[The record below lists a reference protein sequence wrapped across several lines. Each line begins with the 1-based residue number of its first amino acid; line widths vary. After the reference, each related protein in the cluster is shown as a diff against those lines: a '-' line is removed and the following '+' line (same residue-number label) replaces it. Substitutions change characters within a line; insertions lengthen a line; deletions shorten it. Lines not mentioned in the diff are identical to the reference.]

1 MSTLVHECMGN
12 LNYSITQLLN
22 YPITMKKEKAIVLT
36 NGMLDSD
43 NAKTCHGLLRG
54 TDRFEIL
61 AVIDHR
67 FAGRDAGDIL
77 DGHPLNV
84 PIYATVKDYFA
95 AGNAQ
100 PVYCIVGVAL
110 PGGLL
115 PDDFRSELIDAMH
128 HDCSL
133 VNGLH
138 TFLSEDLEFDT
149 LAKEKGLLLID
160 IRKPRP
166 RRELSFW
173 NGSIFSVKA
182 PRIAVLGMDCA
193 IGKRTTCRFLMEACR
208 NNGIKAEMIY
218 TGQTGWMQGYPHG
231 FIFDSTVNDFISGE
245 LEKAIVECDREQQPD
260 IILLE
265 GQSALRNPTGPCGSE
280 FLLSG
285 QAKGVVLQHAPGRD
299 CYEGTEHVTC
309 HIPDVA
315 SEIELIRMYGAEVLT
330 VTLNETGQTEAQM
343 RDHQQQL
350 EARLGIPVLRPL
362 REGMDRLLPVVRD
375 FIATHGKL

>member
-1 MSTLVHECMGN
+1 
-12 LNYSITQLLN
+12 
-22 YPITMKKEKAIVLT
+22 MKKEPAIVLT

-54 TDRFEIL
+54 TDRFEVL

-67 FAGRDAGDIL
+67 FAGADAGEIL
-77 DGHPLNV
+77 DGRALGV
-84 PIYATVKDYFA
+84 PIYASVKDYFA
-95 AGNAQ
+95 GDNEQ
-100 PVYCIVGVAL
+100 PTYCVVGVAL

-115 PDDFRSELIDAMH
+115 PDDFRSELVDAMQ

-138 TFLSEDLEFDT
+138 TFLSDDLEFDT
-149 LAKEKGLLLID
+149 LAREKGLRLID

-166 RRELSFW
+166 RSELSFW
-173 NGSIFSVKA
+173 NGSIFEVKT

-193 IGKRTTCRFLMEACR
+193 IGKRTTCRFLMETCR
-208 NNGIKAEMIY
+208 EQGIRAEMIY

-245 LEKAIVECDREQQPD
+245 IERVIVNCDREEQPD
-260 IILLE
+260 LILIE

-280 FLLSG
+280 FLMSG
-285 QAKGVVLQHAPGRD
+285 QAKGVVLQHAPGRELH
-299 CYEGTEHVTC
+299 EGTEHVGC
-309 HIPDVA
+309 RIPDVA
-315 SEIELIRMYGAEVLT
+315 SEIELIGMYGAEVLA
-330 VTLNETGQTEAQM
+330 VTLNEMGQTEAQM
-343 RDHQQQL
+343 QEHQKSL

-362 REGMDRLLPVVRD
+362 REGVGRLIPVIREFMVKND
-375 FIATHGKL
+375 S

>member
-1 MSTLVHECMGN
+1 
-12 LNYSITQLLN
+12 
-22 YPITMKKEKAIVLT
+22 MKKEPAIVLT

-67 FAGRDAGDIL
+67 FAGQDAGTVM
-77 DGHPLNV
+77 DGKALGI
-84 PIYATVKDYFA
+84 PIYGSVQDYFA
-95 AGNAQ
+95 EANVQ
-100 PVYCIVGVAL
+100 PTYCVVGVAL

-115 PDDFRSELIDAMH
+115 PDDFRSELIDAMQQN
-128 HDCSL
+128 CSL

-138 TFLSEDLEFDT
+138 TFLSDDMEFDT
-149 LAKEKGLLLID
+149 LAKEKGLVLVD

-166 RRELSFW
+166 RSELSFW
-173 NGSIFSVKA
+173 NGSIFEVKT

-193 IGKRTTCRFLMEACR
+193 IGKRTTCRFLMETCR
-208 NNGIKAEMIY
+208 ENGIQAEMIF

-245 LEKAIVECDREQQPD
+245 IERAIVNCDREENPD
-260 IILLE
+260 LILIE

-285 QAKGVVLQHAPGRD
+285 QAKGVVLQHAPGRE
-299 CYEGTEHVTC
+299 CHEGTEHVGC
-309 HIPDVA
+309 RIASVA
-315 SEIELIRMYGAEVLT
+315 SEIELIGMYGAEVLA
-330 VTLNETGQTEAQM
+330 VTLNEMGQTDAEM
-343 RDHQQQL
+343 REHQRKL
-350 EARLGIPVLRPL
+350 EIELGIPVLRPL
-362 REGMDRLLPVVRD
+362 KEGVERLIPVVKQ
-375 FIATHGKL
+375 FMAKNGG